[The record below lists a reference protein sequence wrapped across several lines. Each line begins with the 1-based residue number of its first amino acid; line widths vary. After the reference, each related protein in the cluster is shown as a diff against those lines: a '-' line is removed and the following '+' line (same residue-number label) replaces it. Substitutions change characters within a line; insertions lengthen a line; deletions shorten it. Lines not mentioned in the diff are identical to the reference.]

1 MRPVNLLPDDLRP
14 RQASGALSGSAY
26 AVVGVL
32 AVLLLMAVG
41 YVMSANQANSRKS
54 EIAEV
59 RQETADA
66 EAQAASLAPYANFAQ
81 IKATRIESVKSL
93 AGLRFDWERLMRE
106 VALVLPDGTSLTD
119 LAASTTGA
127 ADTGGTPPTDAAAA
141 AVSPSLNLKGCA
153 ERQPDVATLMVRLRR
168 LHRAADVS
176 LTESSQQDA
185 SGGGAAPAAVDS
197 GTGSEGC
204 PPDTYLFDLTVTFE
218 PLDVEQAKPVPARL
232 GGGA

>member
-1 MRPVNLLPDDLRP
+1 MRPVNLLPADLRP
-14 RQASGALSGSAY
+14 RQASGALAGSAY

-32 AVLLLMAVG
+32 AALLLMAVG
-41 YVMSANQANSRKS
+41 YVMSANQVNSRTS

-59 RQETADA
+59 RQEQADA
-66 EAQAASLAPYANFAQ
+66 EARAAALAPYENFAQ

-127 ADTGGTPPTDAAAA
+127 ADAGGTPPADAAAA
-141 AVSPSLNLKGCA
+141 AVSPSLNLQGCA

-176 LTESSQQDA
+176 LTESSKQEA
-185 SGGGAAPAAVDS
+185 SSGGAAPVDS

-218 PLDVEQAKPVPARL
+218 PLDVEVEKPVPARL